1 MMRFV
6 NMNKTELFIQ
16 RVKAF
21 EDEKLRDSVWNKMDK
36 KTQSIVN
43 KIIKKRLDSYSKRVV
58 TYQ

>member
-1 MMRFV
+1 MKYV
-6 NMNKTELFIQ
+6 NQNKVTELFIQ

-43 KIIKKRLDSYSKRVV
+43 KIIKKRLDSYSK
-58 TYQ
+58 